1 MILTSEN
8 KDYLEEVK
16 QKLLIKF
23 EIKGLTDLINGMMF
37 LEINITKRE
46 NGLILNQTD
55 LIDEFKR
62 TEEKPTNVCV
72 EPKLKLSRHY

>member
-8 KDYLEEVK
+8 KNNLEEVK

-55 LIDEFKR
+55 LIDEFKL

-72 EPKLKLSRHY
+72 EPELKLSRHY